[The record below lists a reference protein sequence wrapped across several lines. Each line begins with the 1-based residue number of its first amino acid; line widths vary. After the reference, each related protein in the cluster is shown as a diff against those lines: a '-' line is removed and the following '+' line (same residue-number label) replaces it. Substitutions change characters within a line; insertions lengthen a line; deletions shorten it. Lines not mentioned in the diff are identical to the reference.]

1 LWNSTAANDPTWKP
15 AANPTDT
22 DPTDLFDAHVYD
34 RGAMA
39 LEALRTVVGPT
50 TFLAIMKE
58 WQVRYAGT
66 SQGTEDFF
74 ALAEELSGKELT
86 AFFQDWIYDADKP
99 AWPGKFTL
107 SLAST
112 PASGTVAAGG
122 AVSYTL
128 STQNTGKV
136 ALAGKVVKVD
146 LTDVLDDATVD
157 GALPANTTLAGN
169 VLTWNVPST
178 ATAATSTVT
187 LPLTVNAGVAGA
199 TLTAAASVPATT
211 LGGTCTTCTSTLGA
225 GLQPVSPAPDP
236 TITGTPKVDQ
246 TLTAD
251 TTGWAVDTTFAYVW
265 KRDGATIPGATSKT
279 YPLVVDDLGAAIT
292 VQVTGSKAGFTDVT
306 KTSAPTAAVAGGD
319 QVLTPTPTISGTAR
333 VGETLT
339 ANAGSWDPGVT
350 LTYQWLSNGAPIA
363 GATAA
368 TYTAVAARIGMRLS
382 VTVTGSRAGYLTVA
396 RTSAQTAQVVPGL
409 LHGAKPV
416 ITGQAAV
423 GKKLT
428 ALPGAWSPGVTLR
441 YQWFAKGLAISG
453 ATSPHLKV
461 RKAYLGKRISVR
473 VTGSK
478 PGYETLTMA
487 SRKTGRV
494 SG

>member
-1 LWNSTAANDPTWKP
+1 
-15 AANPTDT
+15 
-22 DPTDLFDAHVYD
+22 
-34 RGAMA
+34 
-39 LEALRTVVGPT
+39 
-50 TFLAIMKE
+50 
-58 WQVRYAGT
+58 
-66 SQGTEDFF
+66 
-74 ALAEELSGKELT
+74 
-86 AFFQDWIYDADKP
+86 
-99 AWPGKFTL
+99 
-107 SLAST
+107 
-112 PASGTVAAGG
+112 
-122 AVSYTL
+122 
-128 STQNTGKV
+128 
-136 ALAGKVVKVD
+136 
-146 LTDVLDDATVD
+146 
-157 GALPANTTLAGN
+157 
-169 VLTWNVPST
+169 
-178 ATAATSTVT
+178 
-187 LPLTVNAGVAGA
+187 
-199 TLTAAASVPATT
+199 
-211 LGGTCTTCTSTLGA
+211 
-225 GLQPVSPAPDP
+225 
-236 TITGTPKVDQ
+236 
-246 TLTAD
+246 
-251 TTGWAVDTTFAYVW
+251 
-265 KRDGATIPGATSKT
+265 
-279 YPLVVDDLGAAIT
+279 VVDDLGAAIT

-319 QVLTPTPTISGTAR
+319 QVLTPTPTITGTPQVGQTLTAGAGAWDPGVTLTHQWAADGTDISGATGTTYDPVAGDVGKTITVKVTGAKPGYTTVTRTSDPTAAVDAGDQTSTPTPTISGTAR